1 MIIVCTTEELSG
13 ETMDVDRETDL
24 WFERDFDIEGKYA
37 VMIFPKT
44 CWKAVET
51 IVIPIT

>member
-13 ETMDVDRETDL
+13 ETMEVDRETDL

-37 VMIFPKT
+37 LMIMPKT
-44 CWKAVET
+44 CWKAVDT
-51 IVIPIT
+51 VVIPVT